1 VELSKIVLEQAY
13 LGGNNMSFYDDKIL
27 PHIIHLA
34 CGTKPILKQR
44 EKIVP
49 QAEGRILEIGMGSG
63 INISYYN
70 PEKVEKLWGLE
81 PSIGMRENARV
92 RVEAAPFDL
101 EWLDLPG
108 EDIPLD
114 NKSVDTIVLTYTLCT
129 IPDWLSAVKQMRR
142 VLKPGGKLLFSE
154 HGKAPDAA
162 VRKWQDRI
170 DPFWGK
176 IAGGCHLNRD
186 IPLLLR
192 EGGFNIKQMETLYVP
207 KTPKVAGFTYW
218 GYAG

>member
-1 VELSKIVLEQAY
+1 
-13 LGGNNMSFYDDKIL
+13 MSFYDEKIL
-27 PHIIHLA
+27 PHVLHLA

-63 INISYYN
+63 INIGYYN
-70 PEKVEKLWGLE
+70 PAKVEKLWGLE
-81 PSIGMRENARV
+81 PSVGMREKAKSRV
-92 RVEAAPFDL
+92 AAAPFDL

-108 EDIPLD
+108 EEIPLD

-154 HGKAPDAA
+154 HGKAPDEA
-162 VRKWQDRI
+162 VKKWQARI
-170 DPFWGK
+170 NPFWMS

-186 IPLLLR
+186 IPQLLI
-192 EGGFNIKQMETLYVP
+192 EGGFNIKEMDTLYVP
-207 KTPKVAGFTYW
+207 KTPKVAAFTYW
-218 GYAG
+218 GYAN